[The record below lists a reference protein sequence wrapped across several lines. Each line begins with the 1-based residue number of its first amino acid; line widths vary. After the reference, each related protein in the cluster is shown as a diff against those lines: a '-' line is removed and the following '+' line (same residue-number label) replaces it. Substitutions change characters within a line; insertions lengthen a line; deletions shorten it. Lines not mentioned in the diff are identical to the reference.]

1 MVSSVDCSEGE
12 LFSVAVT
19 TRTDDVV
26 MSSDRDRKAPS
37 ESPPSL
43 TAEACMD
50 LRGTPCPVNFV
61 RTKLRLEQMQP
72 GKLLEVWLDAGE
84 PVEQV
89 PDSLTMAGHV
99 VEQLEERNGFYS
111 LIVRRSAEA

>member
-1 MVSSVDCSEGE
+1 MVSSADCSEGE
-12 LFSVAVT
+12 FLNIEIT
-19 TRTDDVV
+19 TRTDDIV
-26 MSSDRDRKAPS
+26 MSSDCDRKAPP
-37 ESPPSL
+37 ESLPSL
-43 TAEACMD
+43 TAEVCID

-72 GKLLEVWLDAGE
+72 GQLLEVWLDAGE

-99 VEQLEERNGFYS
+99 VEQLEKRDGFYS
-111 LIVRRSAEA
+111 LVVRRSSEA